1 MSLLALMRQF
11 TIRLRMVGAIAVVL
25 ALLFMVGAAGL
36 WGVQRIQAFNVD
48 LVEHSFEESLALGR
62 LQAGFGTL
70 RRHERDM
77 IIQYERAD
85 RVAESRQR
93 WEQTAARLRTD
104 LETML
109 SGEADEDDVFA
120 RELQTQLE
128 VYVKATQPVAQRLEE
143 GVFDSAATANGLMR
157 DAHAAF
163 DAIDATLV
171 KLEQSLAEE
180 VAGAYSGAQDTGE
193 QVLWVFLAAV
203 GLAAVVVVPTTLAN
217 MASICRPLEQAR
229 GLAVS
234 IARGD
239 LTTRADLSGK
249 DEVAELM
256 RCLVDMQSSLT
267 RIVTSVRS
275 ATDSIGVASEEIA
288 SGNQDLS
295 ARTEAAASN
304 LEETASSME
313 QLTTHV
319 RQSADAAQA
328 ASRMAEDNATVA
340 QRGGEVVGQV
350 VATMED
356 IHQSSQRIADI
367 IGVIDGIAFQ
377 TNILAL
383 NAAVEAARAG
393 EAGRGFAVVAGE
405 VRSLAQRSAEAA
417 RQIKGLID
425 TSVQR
430 VNAGT
435 AQVHEAGRTIGEI
448 VTNANKVSSF
458 IGEIRAASTEQSQG
472 ISEVNAAV
480 GQLDQMTQQNAALV
494 EQSAAAAES
503 LREQAQ
509 RLAEVV
515 AVFRLDSVA
524 GGHPPLQ
531 PSATRRQD
539 REAQGAQALAYQGP
553 ERRDGRR

>member
-25 ALLFMVGAAGL
+25 ALLLMVGAAGL
-36 WGVQRIQAFNVD
+36 WGVNRIQAFNVD
-48 LVEHSFEESLALGR
+48 LVEHSFEEALVLSK
-62 LQAGFGTL
+62 LQAGFGVL

-77 IIQYERAD
+77 IIQYERPE
-85 RVAESRQR
+85 RVAESRKR
-93 WEQTAARLRTD
+93 WAQTAALLRTD
-104 LETML
+104 LEAIL
-109 SGEADEDDVFA
+109 SGEPDEDDAFA
-120 RELQTQLE
+120 RELQTQLDI
-128 VYVKATQPVAQRLEE
+128 YVKATEPVAQRLED
-143 GVFDSAATANGLMR
+143 GVFDSAATASGLMR
-157 DAHAAF
+157 DAYAAF
-163 DAIDATLV
+163 DAIDVALV
-171 KLEQSLAEE
+171 KLEESLAEE
-180 VAGAYSGAQDTGE
+180 VGGAYIQAQRTGQ

-203 GLAAVVVVPTTLAN
+203 GIAAVVVVPTTLAN
-217 MASICRPLEQAR
+217 MSSICRPLEQAR

-239 LTTRADLSGK
+239 LTTQADLSGK

-256 RCLVDMQSSLT
+256 RCLADMQTSLR
-267 RIVTSVRS
+267 RIVTSVRT

-295 ARTEAAASN
+295 ARTEAAASS

-313 QLTTHV
+313 QLTTNV
-319 RQSADAAQA
+319 RQSAEAAQA
-328 ASRMAEDNATVA
+328 ASRMAIENAGVA
-340 QRGGEVVGQV
+340 QRGGAVVGQV
-350 VATMED
+350 VTTMED
-356 IHQSSQRIADI
+356 IQQSSRRIADI

-417 RQIKGLID
+417 RQIKELIG
-425 TSVQR
+425 TSVER
-430 VNAGT
+430 VGAGT
-435 AQVHEAGRTIGEI
+435 VLVQEAGKTIRDI
-448 VTNANKVSSF
+448 VANADKVSSF
-458 IGEIRAASTEQSQG
+458 IGEITTASSEQSQG

-515 AVFRLDSVA
+515 AVFRLDGGAS

-531 PSATRRQD
+531 LSATRGHARV
-539 REAQGAQALAYQGP
+539 AYQGA
-553 ERRDGRR
+553 ERRDGRG